1 MSFDNDREE
10 KRTLP
15 ICFSFEQIAFL
26 EEFAKKKGM
35 TSFSQAV
42 EYLAKQNT
50 HQ

>member
-15 ICFSFEQIAFL
+15 ICFSLEQIAFL

-35 TSFSQAV
+35 TTCSQAV
-42 EYLAKQNT
+42 EYLAKQNN